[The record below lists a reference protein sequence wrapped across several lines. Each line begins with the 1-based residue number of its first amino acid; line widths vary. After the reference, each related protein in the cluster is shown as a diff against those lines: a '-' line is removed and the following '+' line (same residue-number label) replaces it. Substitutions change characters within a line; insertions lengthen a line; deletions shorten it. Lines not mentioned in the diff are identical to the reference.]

1 MYQHLLLNV
10 GAQLTPP
17 ELQNLIL
24 AYIGIITV
32 LIPVIGALAV
42 MVVQQYGK
50 VKEAMSKVNSINGSL
65 EHHSQAI
72 LDVSKQVQA
81 NTTKLETFENHPEIM
96 TNGK

>member
-1 MYQHLLLNV
+1 MVLNV
-10 GAQLTPP
+10 IASNISPP

-50 VKEAMSKVNSINGSL
+50 VKEAMSKVNAINGAID
-65 EHHSQAI
+65 HHTQSI

-81 NTTKLETFENHPEIM
+81 NTTKLETMESHPEII